1 MHNLLRFAFLLALPL
16 TAGAHPLLD
25 EYSAA
30 ARHGDA
36 TFQASVERGQRF
48 FSEKRK
54 QSADLP
60 SCATCHGAAL
70 SQEGR
75 HAITG
80 KRIAAMAP
88 QVTPTRFSDR
98 DKSEKWFRRNC
109 QEVVGRPCTPAEK
122 ADVLAYALNGGRS

>member
-1 MHNLLRFAFLLALPL
+1 MRAFLGLMLLLALPL

-25 EYSAA
+25 EYSSA
-30 ARHGDA
+30 ARRGDA
-36 TFQASVERGQRF
+36 TFEASAARGQRF
-48 FSEKRK
+48 FAEKRTA
-54 QSADLP
+54 SADLP

-109 QEVVGRPCTPAEK
+109 QEVVGRQCTPAEK